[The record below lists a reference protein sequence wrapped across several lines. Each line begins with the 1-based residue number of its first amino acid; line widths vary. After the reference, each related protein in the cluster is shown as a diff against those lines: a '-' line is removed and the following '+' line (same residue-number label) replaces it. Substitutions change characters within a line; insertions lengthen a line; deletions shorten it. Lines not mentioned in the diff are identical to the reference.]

1 MLIRK
6 HELTSRVAHLK
17 RMLSA
22 GSLLLMPLLGVRLL
36 FVSFFRPLMCP
47 GFVRA
52 VLAAASAV
60 LIAARANRVQA
71 CVQDAQNSLK
81 VGA

>member
-22 GSLLLMPLLGVRLL
+22 GSLLLMPLLVRLL

-52 VLAAASAV
+52 VLAAASTI

-71 CVQDAQNSLK
+71 CVQDVQNSLK